1 MLLWEGDQMP
11 SLVEIQYDPY
21 RPNVSVLLNGKPPSA
36 YSRLIQY
43 SDEDLW
49 KWADEI
55 LDVIYDELNDDFQL
69 IFVGTDF
76 DAAILEKQC
85 ENAPHCIGF
94 RKHNFEVSDP
104 LQNRMRRLNQ
114 LIKKSGLTSYQ
125 KSIIDACFYVPSA
138 FQSLL
143 EDILALDVNNLFC
156 SVRAQIL
163 GAKLAYE
170 ETPTSVLFLLAEDY
184 DSGYE
189 CLRKIRTEKPAYI
202 LIIDGGSGALKVT
215 DKGLFLRTSRE
226 EFFRTLFEC
235 LLQVP
240 LTTAFRNCVE
250 SIHGGG
256 KITYELEKIRS
267 TVPIVSVIVGNEVE
281 VGKSIRLDFL
291 IEPET
296 AQLPG
301 LVCKMQ
307 NQETASCN
315 GFNVYGLKEG
325 TSTLEVYRQGSGRPF
340 FIKEIRVIQR
350 NRITNLVLSEDHL
363 LLGVGD
369 QKQIELDYF
378 PTDADNAEKISW
390 ESSNKEILSVDQN
403 GCVTAVG
410 AGECRVICTAE
421 NVSAQCICTVKPY
434 MKELTILNVPES
446 VLSMKPMQEVRID
459 YQFEPRDC
467 IDQKLLMKSSDYD
480 VVNVVNETL
489 YAKKAGYAQVAICNE
504 SGRISRTLEVSV
516 VEDEKPKKKVGF
528 FQKLFS

>member
-1 MLLWEGDQMP
+1 M
-11 SLVEIQYDPY
+11 
-21 RPNVSVLLNGKPPSA
+21 
-36 YSRLIQY
+36 
-43 SDEDLW
+43 
-49 KWADEI
+49 
-55 LDVIYDELNDDFQL
+55 
-69 IFVGTDF
+69 
-76 DAAILEKQC
+76 
-85 ENAPHCIGF
+85 
-94 RKHNFEVSDP
+94 
-104 LQNRMRRLNQ
+104 
-114 LIKKSGLTSYQ
+114 
-125 KSIIDACFYVPSA
+125 
-138 FQSLL
+138 
-143 EDILALDVNNLFC
+143 
-156 SVRAQIL
+156 
-163 GAKLAYE
+163 
-170 ETPTSVLFLLAEDY
+170 
-184 DSGYE
+184 
-189 CLRKIRTEKPAYI
+189 
-202 LIIDGGSGALKVT
+202 T
-215 DKGLFLRTSRE
+215 DKGWFLRTSKE
-226 EFFRTLFEC
+226 DFFGTLFEC
-235 LLQVP
+235 LLQMP
-240 LTTAFRNCVE
+240 LTTAFRNCVQ

-256 KITYELEKIRS
+256 KITHELEKIRS
-267 TVPIVSVIVGNEVE
+267 TVPVVSVIVGNEVE
-281 VGKSIRLDFL
+281 VGRSIRLDFS

-340 FIKEIRVIQR
+340 FTKEIRIIQR
-350 NRITNLVLSEDHL
+350 NRITNL

-434 MKELTILNVPES
+434 MEELTILNVPES
-446 VLSMKPMQEVRID
+446 VLSMKPMQEIRIE

-489 YAKKAGYAQVAICNE
+489 YAKKTGYAQVTIRNE

>member
-1 MLLWEGDQMP
+1 MP

-21 RPNVSVLLNGKPPSA
+21 RPNVSVLLNGKPPSE

-69 IFVGTDF
+69 IFAGTDF

-104 LQNRMRRLNQ
+104 LQNRMKCLNQ
-114 LIKKSGLTSYQ
+114 LIKKSGLTSYH
-125 KSIIDACFYVPSA
+125 KSIIDAYFYVPSA
-138 FQSLL
+138 FRSLL

-170 ETPTSVLFLLAEDY
+170 ETPTSVLVLLAEDY
-184 DSGYE
+184 ESGCE

-202 LIIDGGSGALKVT
+202 LIIDGGSGVLKVT
-215 DKGLFLRTSRE
+215 DKGWFLRTSKE
-226 EFFRTLFEC
+226 NFFGTLFEC
-235 LLQVP
+235 LLQMP
-240 LTTAFRNCVE
+240 LTTAFRNCVQ

-256 KITYELEKIRS
+256 KITHELEKIRS
-267 TVPIVSVIVGNEVE
+267 TVPVVSVIVGNEVE
-281 VGKSIRLDFL
+281 VGRSIRLDFS

-340 FIKEIRVIQR
+340 FTKEIRVIQR
-350 NRITNLVLSEDHL
+350 NRITNLVLSENHL

-434 MKELTILNVPES
+434 MEELTILNVPES
-446 VLSMKPMQEVRID
+446 VLSMKPMQEIRIE

-489 YAKKAGYAQVAICNE
+489 YAKKTGYAQVTIRNE

>member
-1 MLLWEGDQMP
+1 M
-11 SLVEIQYDPY
+11 
-21 RPNVSVLLNGKPPSA
+21 
-36 YSRLIQY
+36 
-43 SDEDLW
+43 
-49 KWADEI
+49 
-55 LDVIYDELNDDFQL
+55 
-69 IFVGTDF
+69 
-76 DAAILEKQC
+76 
-85 ENAPHCIGF
+85 
-94 RKHNFEVSDP
+94 
-104 LQNRMRRLNQ
+104 
-114 LIKKSGLTSYQ
+114 
-125 KSIIDACFYVPSA
+125 
-138 FQSLL
+138 
-143 EDILALDVNNLFC
+143 ALDVNNLFC

-163 GAKLAYE
+163 GTKLAYE
-170 ETPTSVLFLLAEDY
+170 ETPTSVLVLLAEDY

-202 LIIDGGSGALKVT
+202 LIIDGGSGVLKVT
-215 DKGLFLRTSRE
+215 DKGWFLRTSKE
-226 EFFRTLFEC
+226 DFFGTLFEC
-235 LLQVP
+235 LLQMP
-240 LTTAFRNCVE
+240 LTTAFRNCVQ

-256 KITYELEKIRS
+256 KITHELEKIRS
-267 TVPIVSVIVGNEVE
+267 TVPVVSVIVGNEVE
-281 VGKSIRLDFL
+281 VGRSIRLDFS

-325 TSTLEVYRQGSGRPF
+325 TSTLEVYRRGSGRPF
-340 FIKEIRVIQR
+340 FTKEIRVIQR
-350 NRITNLVLSEDHL
+350 NRITNLVLSENHL

-434 MKELTILNVPES
+434 MEELTILNVPES
-446 VLSMKPMQEVRID
+446 VLSMKPMQEIRIE

-489 YAKKAGYAQVAICNE
+489 YAKKTGYAQVTIRNE